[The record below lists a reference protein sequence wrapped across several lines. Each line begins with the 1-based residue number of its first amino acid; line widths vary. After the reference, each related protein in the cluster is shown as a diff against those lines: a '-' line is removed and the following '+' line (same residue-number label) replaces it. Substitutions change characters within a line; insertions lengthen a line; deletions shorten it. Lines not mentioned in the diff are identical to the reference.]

1 MTGQVLTAVTLDV
14 PPGGEPE
21 LLAGFSELADSG
33 ERPEGLLR
41 SELLRSSQG
50 GHWMI
55 QTLWRD
61 REAVLAARRSG
72 APPLALV
79 LAERIGAQ
87 HSHDLLTVEATLDR

>member
-14 PPGGEPE
+14 PPGREPE
-21 LLAGFSELADSG
+21 LLAGFRELADSG

-41 SELLRSSQG
+41 SELLRSQG

-79 LAERIGAQ
+79 LADRIGAQ